1 MMMMMMMM
9 LFFFVLLGSK
19 VTHDMRDF
27 YIAYVLWSKT
37 SSKDRTESSSIRYYV
52 SKLTIA
58 HTRIRHQALTVHTT
72 ESIWYTAYRV
82 CVTTTS
88 SKDSAPTHDMHFIH
102 IN

>member
-58 HTRIRHQALTVHTT
+58 HTRI
-72 ESIWYTAYRV
+72 
-82 CVTTTS
+82 TTS
-88 SKDSAPTHDMHFIH
+88 SVDCTHNRVYMVYCI
-102 IN
+102 